1 MKLKMELQLFQ
12 LNLIKLFEK
21 QVKASVSKCFKD
33 LAESDFTVQDFKHYM
48 LAGAVASSQIEGST
62 LDLNSFFVSKANN
75 KNSKEVKEIEDLLKA
90 YQYAKRYCLSQKGL
104 LKCHELLAGTFSHLT
119 KGQKGKYRKTQVGIR
134 GWQGLVYLAIEPVHV
149 PAEMDKLFTDIE
161 TLLGENLS
169 LKQTLYYAAYIH
181 FMFAQI
187 HPFADGNG
195 RAARLL
201 EKWFLAECL
210 GPSVWGIP
218 TEKYYYDNR
227 QAYYNSL
234 NIGRDYYET
243 QEQLDKILPFLTL
256 LPKAV
261 CYKPV
266 D

>member
-1 MKLKMELQLFQ
+1 MDLQILQ
-12 LNLIKLFEK
+12 PNLIKPFEK
-21 QVKASVSKCFKD
+21 QVKASVSKCLKD
-33 LAESDFTVQDFKHYM
+33 LEESDFTVQNFKHYM

-75 KNSKEVKEIEDLLKA
+75 KNTKEVKEIEDLLKA
-90 YQYAKRYCLSQKGL
+90 YQYAKRYSITQKGL
-104 LKCHELLAGTFSHLT
+104 LKCHEILAGTFNNIT

-134 GWQGLVYLAIEPVHV
+134 GWQGLVYLALEPKNV
-149 PAEMDKLFTDIE
+149 PAEMDKLFADIE
-161 TLLGENLS
+161 ALLSENLT
-169 LKQTLYYAAYIH
+169 LKQTLYYAAYLH
-181 FMFAQI
+181 FIFAKI

-210 GPSVWGIP
+210 GPAVWGIP

-227 QAYYNSL
+227 QTYYTSL
-234 NIGRDYYET
+234 NLGRDYYET
-243 QEQLDKILPFLTL
+243 LEQLDKIQPFLSM